1 MSARLDRSSLIVVRV
16 FMLDDGT
23 DTGTAMRCVDDAR
36 MALEQAQ
43 AVLTGYEATV
53 ASAQKILAAAVI
65 YSPSD
70 I

>member
-1 MSARLDRSSLIVVRV
+1 
-16 FMLDDGT
+16 MLDDGT